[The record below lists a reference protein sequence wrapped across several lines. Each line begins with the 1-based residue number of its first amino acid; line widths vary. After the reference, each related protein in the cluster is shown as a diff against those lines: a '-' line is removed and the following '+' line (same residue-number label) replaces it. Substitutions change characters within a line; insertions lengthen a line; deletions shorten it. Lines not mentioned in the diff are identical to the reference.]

1 MNDNMST
8 NTNGDI
14 TGSMSTNTN
23 GDITGN
29 MSTSEN
35 ITGNMSADTNA
46 NETGSMTGAAL
57 DGRNISASYT
67 CNRESG
73 EAPINSYTAWSP
85 ADRTPDGSMQ
95 DGTQSTTAGS
105 ASFVYRYVK
114 SDLTPDEFGGKK
126 AASTST
132 GQYGQTSAGS
142 TSAEQYSRTPA
153 DGTQEQ
159 PNPTHTS
166 RIIFGG
172 DFSEP
177 EPEVVDANGKTIN
190 RRRCEGRP
198 SKHPKLRKVLGF
210 IACALGFGILAGGAF
225 IGTSEIYKATRPTS
239 AISSVISRDSKDIT
253 NEAGWTLAPTTTV
266 TPRYSG
272 TTDVSRVYEKCITS
286 IVSID
291 GKYTATNWFGQS
303 YETGGSGSG
312 IIIGMSNDELL
323 IATNNHVVANSTSL
337 KVTFND
343 GSTAE
348 AKIKGT
354 DEAADLA
361 VIYADLTTITEETLS
376 NISIATLG
384 SSDDIKVGEMVIAIG
399 NALGY
404 GQSLT
409 AGYVSAVNRDVTIE
423 GNKMTLIQT
432 DAAINP
438 GNSGGALLNLKG
450 EVIGINNMKYAN
462 ESVEGMG
469 FAIPIS
475 KATDILDDLMTK
487 EILEDG
493 EKGYLG
499 VYMQDITE
507 SFSKAYGWPIGV
519 YVQPIED
526 FPAMKAGILTGDI
539 VVAVNGKEVRT
550 TDQLRERIS
559 GIRSGST
566 VTITVKRLE
575 DGEFVEHDF
584 DVVLAA
590 RPSDEELAKQN
601 P

>member
-1 MNDNMST
+1 MEEMNDKMN
-8 NTNGDI
+8 
-14 TGSMSTNTN
+14 
-23 GDITGN
+23 GN
-29 MSTSEN
+29 MNNKEESSE
-35 ITGNMSADTNA
+35 TP
-46 NETGSMTGAAL
+46 L
-57 DGRNISASYT
+57 
-67 CNRESG
+67 
-73 EAPINSYTAWSP
+73 NSYTAWSP
-85 ADRTPDGSMQ
+85 SDRTPDNSSR
-95 DGTQSTTAGS
+95 DGVQNTTEGS

-114 SDLTPDEFGGKK
+114 SDLTPDEFGGRKD
-126 AASTST
+126 SIPDDN
-132 GQYGQTSAGS
+132 GS
-142 TSAEQYSRTPA
+142 MNETTYSQKAEQSAHSDDNRRTENDVYRQAEGDPQP
-153 DGTQEQ
+153 GT
-159 PNPTHTS
+159 TS

-177 EPEVVDANGKTIN
+177 DPEVVDADGKTIKRK
-190 RRRCEGRP
+190 RREKRP
-198 SKHPKLRKVLGF
+198 SKHPKLRKVIGF
-210 IACALGFGILAGGAF
+210 IACALCFGVIAGGSF
-225 IGTSEIYKATRPTS
+225 VGTSEIYKATRPKS
-239 AISSVISRDSKDIT
+239 AISDMISKDSKEMT

-323 IATNNHVVANSTSL
+323 IATNNHVVADSTSL
-337 KVTFND
+337 KVTFDD
-343 GSTAE
+343 GSTAD

-354 DEAADLA
+354 DESADLA
-361 VIYADLTTITEETLS
+361 VIYADLNTITEETLEK
-376 NISIATLG
+376 ISIATLG

-423 GNKMTLIQT
+423 GNTMTLIQT

-507 SFSKAYGWPIGV
+507 SFSKAYGWPIGI
-519 YVQPIED
+519 YIQPIED
-526 FPAMKAGILTGDI
+526 YPAAKAGLLTGDI
-539 VVAVNGKEVRT
+539 IVAVNGKEVRESE
-550 TDQLRERIS
+550 QLREKIS

-566 VTITVKRLE
+566 VTVTVKRLE

-584 DVVLAA
+584 EVTLAA
-590 RPSDEELAKQN
+590 RPSNEELSKQV